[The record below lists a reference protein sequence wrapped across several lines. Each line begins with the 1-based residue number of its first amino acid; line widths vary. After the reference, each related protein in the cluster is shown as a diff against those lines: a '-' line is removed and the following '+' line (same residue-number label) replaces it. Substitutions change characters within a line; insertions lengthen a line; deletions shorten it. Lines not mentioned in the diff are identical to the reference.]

1 MQAVGIWVVIKQ
13 VRGQERESSSGLLK
27 SADILDRFLQGE
39 VLSSSEEIGEKQYG
53 VKKGQTVLFDKNQGH
68 QIPSKDG
75 EIVKVVTC
83 NDIAVIL

>member
-1 MQAVGIWVVIKQ
+1 M
-13 VRGQERESSSGLLK
+13 
-27 SADILDRFLQGE
+27 
-39 VLSSSEEIGEKQYG
+39 
-53 VKKGQTVLFDKNQGH
+53 LFDKNQGH